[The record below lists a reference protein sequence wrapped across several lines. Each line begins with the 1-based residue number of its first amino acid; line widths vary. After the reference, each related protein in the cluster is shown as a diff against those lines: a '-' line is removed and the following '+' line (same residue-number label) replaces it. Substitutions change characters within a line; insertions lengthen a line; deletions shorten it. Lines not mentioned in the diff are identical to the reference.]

1 MTKQAT
7 RVAMKFRVSTI
18 SQRVDGTSLD
28 TQEQR
33 TRAYAAS
40 RGYEVVETLVFSE
53 NHTGTDLN
61 CPAIIRLKQAAIA
74 GQFDVLLFHSFDRL
88 YRPENEGDEWK
99 ALELMAFFNGNGVL
113 VEFVDG
119 SIPSDPRYAA
129 VASIFAGMNSGDY
142 RRKMLEATQRGRNA
156 RKAEG
161 KFLYRPPFGYSRD
174 DEKFLIINEKQ
185 ARIVRLIFDMYER
198 ERLGLLLIQA
208 RLTGSVKSPSGGLV
222 WHVEGL
228 HRLLTNPIYWSGF
241 HRNGVPAPPIIS
253 EQQAARV
260 QNRLSANR
268 SLKTGSKTKWALQ
281 GRIRCYCG
289 GSWKCQSGRSG
300 KAKEEY
306 YCQNRY
312 KDGPLVVRGGDQCKA
327 PRMSKSRFEITVFR
341 ALYDALQDPSS
352 LAAALEVA
360 LKGMREQIELFEVE
374 IAPLEAEIEE
384 IDRKLLEVD
393 RARIK
398 GRVPKA
404 ELDGDEKTLED
415 LKVMLESRLSA
426 MDPDRIAEME
436 EAIAMLPAIDNM
448 LDWAETWA
456 PRSLENAGGFK
467 FFIPGGVP
475 PISDNPEIDEL
486 AKLWAVAPPDWWIG
500 DDTKFIDDEWAQKL
514 LTELLDRLHATI
526 TIRDDHAVLEG
537 VLPVTI
543 PFEDDA
549 PANSPYASH
558 DARRLG

>member
-1 MTKQAT
+1 MTKRA
-7 RVAMKFRVSTI
+7 AMNFRVSTK
-18 SQRVDGTSLD
+18 SQKDDGSSLT

-33 TRAYAAS
+33 TREYAAKA
-40 RGYEVVETLVFSE
+40 GYEVVEALVISE
-53 NHTGTDLN
+53 SHTGTDLN
-61 CPAIIRLKQAAIA
+61 CPGIVQLKQAAVA
-74 GQFDVLLFHSFDRL
+74 GLFDVLIYHSFDRL

-99 ALELMAFFNGNGVL
+99 ALELMAFFNNNGVT

-142 RRKMLEATQRGRNA
+142 RRKLLENTQRGRNA
-156 RKAEG
+156 KKAEG
-161 KFLYRPPFGYSRD
+161 RFLYRPPFGYSRD
-174 DEKFLIINEKQ
+174 DEKFLIIDEEQ

-208 RLTGSVKSPSGGLV
+208 RLTGTVKSPSGGLV

-253 EQQAARV
+253 EQQAGRV
-260 QNRLSANR
+260 QNRLQDNR

-312 KDGPLVVRGGDQCKA
+312 ADGPMVVRGGNRCDA
-327 PRMSKSRFEITVFR
+327 PRMSKSRFEVIVFR
-341 ALYDALQDPSS
+341 AIYDALRDRSS
-352 LAAALEVA
+352 LAATLEVA
-360 LKGMREQIELFEVE
+360 LKGMREQLELLQVE
-374 IAPLEAEIEE
+374 IAPLQLEIDE
-384 IDRKLLEVD
+384 IDRKLVEVD

-398 GRVPKA
+398 GRLPKA
-404 ELDGDEKTLED
+404 ELDDEEERLEE
-415 LKVMLESRLSA
+415 LKARLERRMSA
-426 MDPDRIAEME
+426 MDPDRIAEVE
-436 EAIAMLPAIDNM
+436 EAQAMLPVIENM
-448 LDWAETWA
+448 LGWAETWA
-456 PRSLENAGGFK
+456 PRPLKNAGGFK
-467 FFIPGGVP
+467 SFIPGGVP
-475 PISDNPEIDEL
+475 PISDNPAIDEL
-486 AKLWAVAPPDWWIG
+486 ARMWAVAPPDWWIG
-500 DDTKFIDDEWAQKL
+500 DETRFMDDEWAQKL
-514 LTELLDRLHATI
+514 LIELLDRLHATI
-526 TIRDDHAVLEG
+526 TIQDNHAVLEG
-537 VLPVTI
+537 VLPVTV
-543 PFEDDA
+543 PFDDDEQT
-549 PANSPYASH
+549 NSPYASH